1 MHQVMPDCDAVCVS
15 FSDVM
20 NPSRRIGWA
29 TGKDAPKGSDT
40 VGSDENTTNTAAP
53 ATSRKETAQIH
64 VSFISK
70 QVDQL
75 ISEATIR
82 SLFSNYGE
90 VLDVALKKSQFDKV
104 QLNAEW
110 M

>member
-1 MHQVMPDCDAVCVS
+1 MIVLVS
-15 FSDVM
+15 FSDVL
-20 NPSRRIGWA
+20 NTSSLGSHRIGWA

-40 VGSDENTTNTAAP
+40 VGSDENTTNAASP
-53 ATSRKETAQIH
+53 ATSKRETAQIH

-104 QLNAEW
+104 LLNDLQPW
-110 M
+110 Q